1 MTAHLDR
8 FCAEL
13 TSILKAKGQKGLPE
27 IAEKLRPLLTD
38 AEFVRTTWEEATP
51 PGKRVL
57 FHDPDTDAYVLAHV
71 QEAGKGGHPHSH
83 GASWAIY
90 GNAKGFTD
98 MTEWHRVNA
107 AGEEQA
113 VLESAS
119 RYRLGPG
126 DSKAYGADVIHS
138 TAHPE
143 KAWVIRITGGDL
155 DQIPRFRFH
164 PKKDRILEKA
174 AE

>member
-1 MTAHLDR
+1 MTAQLDR

-13 TSILKAKGQKGLPE
+13 SSILKAKGQKGLPE
-27 IAEKLRPLLTD
+27 IAEKLRPLLRD
-38 AEFVRTTWEEATP
+38 ADFVRATWNDDMP

-57 FHDPDTDAYVLAHV
+57 FHDPETDAYVLAHV

-90 GNAKGFTD
+90 GNAKGYTE
-98 MTEWHRVNA
+98 MTEWRRLNP
-107 AGEEQA
+107 ESDEQA
-113 VLESAS
+113 LLESSGA
-119 RYRLGPG
+119 YRLGPG
-126 DSKAYGADVIHS
+126 DSHAYGADVIHS

-164 PKKDRILEKA
+164 PKRDKILEKA
-174 AE
+174 SH